1 MSNYLLNTFKQYL
14 NIKIQPKHVKQLKNW
29 LIYWESYR
37 ENSLTLNSQLIGVHS
52 IAFTAANRREIF
64 DIFGIEETEVA
75 EIQDRVIYT
84 SGPDS
89 GKPVIDRSFNVS
101 GDTLNVFIT
110 WLIYLGYSSD
120 LSARDKESFVFYI
133 LKIWHYRFFTS
144 LINRNFRYKCKEEVM
159 QAAIDRLTN
168 QSDIIKF
175 GTWSKV
181 IEEQCRRITDPK
193 SIHINTMQ
201 KYNDDKKVFYLITDT
216 QTRIRDKF
224 KRIVEIF
231 RETKDTGDI
240 IKTYSATGSDID
252 ASKIVMYQV
261 SLFDTMTNNLSI
273 EILNTSAF
281 IEDKPIQI
289 IASVFKSIRPDML
302 RYMLTKFSELAV
314 SQSISGELD
323 KIETHK
329 NTNMYIG
336 ARALITNLIQ
346 KSYRYC
352 IVEQVDMKNQLGI
365 ILKLKNIYSSS
376 RIVDPGIISVKN
388 SVDAFVEEHSKSKR
402 TATNSSL
409 KIAFVLYVIF
419 KSFKYL

>member
-1 MSNYLLNTFKQYL
+1 
-14 NIKIQPKHVKQLKNW
+14 
-29 LIYWESYR
+29 
-37 ENSLTLNSQLIGVHS
+37 
-52 IAFTAANRREIF
+52 
-64 DIFGIEETEVA
+64 
-75 EIQDRVIYT
+75 
-84 SGPDS
+84 
-89 GKPVIDRSFNVS
+89 
-101 GDTLNVFIT
+101 
-110 WLIYLGYSSD
+110 
-120 LSARDKESFVFYI
+120 
-133 LKIWHYRFFTS
+133 
-144 LINRNFRYKCKEEVM
+144 
-159 QAAIDRLTN
+159 
-168 QSDIIKF
+168 
-175 GTWSKV
+175 
-181 IEEQCRRITDPK
+181 
-193 SIHINTMQ
+193 MQ

-240 IKTYSATGSDID
+240 IKTYSATGTDID
-252 ASKIVMYQV
+252 GSKIVMYQV